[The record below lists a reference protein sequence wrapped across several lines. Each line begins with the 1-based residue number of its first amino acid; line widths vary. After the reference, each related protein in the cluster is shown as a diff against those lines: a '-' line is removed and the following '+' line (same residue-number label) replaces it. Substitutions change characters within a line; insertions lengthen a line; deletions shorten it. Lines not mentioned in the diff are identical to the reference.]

1 MVRPTKV
8 TRKTGTSPCW
18 VVMVCWVGFGG
29 ACENAGP
36 TTARERTRNAAPTNW
51 DMWILQPAEQQRPRH
66 AGDMAVLEL
75 VQRTNRGDAEG
86 RRNGFGPFGRS
97 DVRTVRTSGAF
108 GRSKRSGR
116 SGSFRT
122 FERSER
128 ERSEQSERPNDPN
141 EAALRSRS
149 AR

>member
-1 MVRPTKV
+1 MVRPTTV

-86 RRNGFGPFGRS
+86 RRMGS
-97 DVRTVRTSGAF
+97 DVRGVRGVRAA
-108 GRSKRSGR
+108 RD
-116 SGSFRT
+116 
-122 FERSER
+122 RSER
-128 ERSEQSERPNDPN
+128 SNVPNKERSEQSERPNDPN
-141 EAALRSRS
+141 ERG
-149 AR
+149 